1 MIKTVIID
9 DEPLAAQLL
18 EEYLED
24 FPDFQV
30 MEICSDGFHGLKAI
44 QLHEPDIIFLDVQM
58 PKINGFEMLELLD
71 QPPAVV
77 FTTAYDEFAMKA
89 FDAHA
94 LDYLLKPFSKDRF
107 AQSIQKFLVM
117 GNQGYLDNLQVKDLM
132 GGFARRIVVKDKGE
146 ILVIPVGD
154 VGYLEA
160 NDDYVNIYYAGKKYM
175 KNKTLKYF
183 EEALDPKLF
192 VRVHR
197 SYIVKVSEISKI
209 ETYEKDSQILKLRD
223 GNFVPVSKNGM
234 LRLKKVLGI

>member
-18 EEYLED
+18 EEYLEE

-30 MEICSDGFHGLKAI
+30 LEICSDGFQGLKAI
-44 QLHEPDIIFLDVQM
+44 QVHEPDIIFLDVQM

-94 LDYLLKPFSKDRF
+94 LDYLLKPFSKERF
-107 AQSIQKFLVM
+107 SQAIQKFLVM
-117 GNQGYLDNLQVKDLM
+117 GNRGYVGKLQVKDIM

-146 ILVIPVGD
+146 IQVIPVGD
-154 VGYLEA
+154 VSYLEA
-160 NDDYVNIYYAGKKYM
+160 NDDYVNIFFAGKKYM
-175 KNKTLKYF
+175 KNKPLKYF
-183 EEALDPKLF
+183 EEALDPKFF

-223 GNFVPVSKNGM
+223 GKSIPVSKNGM
-234 LRLKKVLGI
+234 HRLKQVLGI